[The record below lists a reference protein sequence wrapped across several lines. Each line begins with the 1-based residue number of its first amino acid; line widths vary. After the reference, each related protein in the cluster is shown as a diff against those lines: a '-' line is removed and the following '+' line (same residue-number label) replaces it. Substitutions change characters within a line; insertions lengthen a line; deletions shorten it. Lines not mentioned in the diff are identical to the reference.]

1 MHEAGGRWV
10 GSNKVVEI
18 KKKKKKDRELKEYSG
33 KRLKTL
39 FMSAGKLEDTGRV
52 GGWGVISRLG
62 HFERKSELNS
72 KLNFCLYITRAI
84 LKILR

>member
-1 MHEAGGRWV
+1 
-10 GSNKVVEI
+10 
-18 KKKKKKDRELKEYSG
+18 
-33 KRLKTL
+33 
-39 FMSAGKLEDTGRV
+39 MSAGKLEDTGRV

-62 HFERKSELNS
+62 HFEKKSELNS